1 MSEIFTRKW
10 SEVSGGRFDVEYHKE
25 VNITT
30 TTYPLKSLVSIRSGK
45 RIPKGEAYSH
55 AITPYKYLRVEDL
68 DCESLELDINNLKS
82 IDENIFELLS
92 RYEVH
97 NDEIVLS
104 IAGTIGK
111 IFLFKNHTNNQVILT
126 ENCVKLQAINGVLSK
141 FLSIVLKT
149 SFLQNQMKRQ
159 YIQTTIPKLAIERVK
174 ELQIPQIPNKQIQQ
188 QIIDIMD
195 NAYQVKKDKEQQAKE
210 ILDSIDSYLMQEL
223 GIKLPNNDYVSL
235 GQRIFTQ
242 KISHLSGTRFDPN
255 YHQKYYQN
263 LEKAL
268 ENGKYRL
275 KTLGKVTTLIVSGST
290 PQSKGEDYEKSG
302 KYYFLRLVNFDSNFG
317 IDLQNA
323 LFVKEY
329 IYNGELSRVKL
340 KHGDILFGIAGSLGK
355 VAQYNYN
362 FLAVVNQAIAVL
374 RFKENI
380 LSEFI
385 LYILHSCIV
394 QCQITRLK
402 RPVAQPNI
410 NIQELKSVVIPLPPI
425 AVQEQIASEINKRRD
440 RAKALQ
446 QQAKEILKSAKQ
458 QVENMILG
466 WELR

>member
-25 VNITT
+25 VDITT

-174 ELQIPQIPNKQIQQ
+174 ELQIP
-188 QIIDIMD
+188 
-195 NAYQVKKDKEQQAKE
+195 
-210 ILDSIDSYLMQEL
+210 
-223 GIKLPNNDYVSL
+223 
-235 GQRIFTQ
+235 
-242 KISHLSGTRFDPN
+242 
-255 YHQKYYQN
+255 
-263 LEKAL
+263 
-268 ENGKYRL
+268 
-275 KTLGKVTTLIVSGST
+275 
-290 PQSKGEDYEKSG
+290 
-302 KYYFLRLVNFDSNFG
+302 
-317 IDLQNA
+317 
-323 LFVKEY
+323 
-329 IYNGELSRVKL
+329 
-340 KHGDILFGIAGSLGK
+340 
-355 VAQYNYN
+355 
-362 FLAVVNQAIAVL
+362 
-374 RFKENI
+374 
-380 LSEFI
+380 
-385 LYILHSCIV
+385 
-394 QCQITRLK
+394 
-402 RPVAQPNI
+402 
-410 NIQELKSVVIPLPPI
+410 
-425 AVQEQIASEINKRRD
+425 
-440 RAKALQ
+440 
-446 QQAKEILKSAKQ
+446 
-458 QVENMILG
+458 
-466 WELR
+466 

>member
-30 TTYPLKSLVSIRSGK
+30 TTYPLKSFVSIRSGK

-92 RYEVH
+92 SYEVH

-223 GIKLPNNDYVSL
+223 GIKLPNNDYVSV

-255 YHQKYYQN
+255 YHQIYYQD

-268 ENGKYRL
+268 QKGKYPLVKIAEKALINNILEYIIKYETINYIDISSVNKENGNIENIKSINSNFPSRARQKVCNGDL
-275 KTLGKVTTLIVSGST
+275 LISTLSGSMKAIT
-290 PQSKGEDYEKSG
+290 IVKSEKKNLIASTGFFVISYTRDLLKIFLMFILRTNLFQELLKREASG
-302 KYYFLRLVNFDSNFG
+302 AIMPSIDKSEFL
-317 IDLQNA
+317 
-323 LFVKEY
+323 
-329 IYNGELSRVKL
+329 KL
-340 KHGDILFGIAGSLGK
+340 KIPIPPL
-355 VAQYNYN
+355 
-362 FLAVVNQAIAVL
+362 
-374 RFKENI
+374 E
-380 LSEFI
+380 
-385 LYILHSCIV
+385 
-394 QCQITRLK
+394 T
-402 RPVAQPNI
+402 
-410 NIQELKSVVIPLPPI
+410 QER
-425 AVQEQIASEINKRRD
+425 IASEINSRKEKV
-440 RAKALQ
+440 KALQ
-446 QQAKEILKSAKQ
+446 QEAKEILESAKK

-466 WELR
+466 G